1 MSEYIPI
8 PDKDG
13 FIRGNKFKFIN
24 GVITLVM
31 DNSPDYLA
39 KLSSLIIKGESPG
52 FKTAAGKSSINSI
65 IKKQKE

>member
-8 PDKDG
+8 PDNDG
-13 FIRGNKFKFIN
+13 FIRGNKLKFID
-24 GVITLVM
+24 GIITLVM
-31 DNSPDYLA
+31 DDLPDYLA
-39 KLSSLIIKGESPG
+39 KLSSLIVKGKSPG